1 MQDVNVVTKILGKE
15 ESSAYNIMELSN
27 QKISVVIPAFKE
39 ERVIGMVIHGVRS
52 ILGKECEIIVVDDGS
67 PDGTGKAASEA
78 GATVIRHPYNIGNG
92 AAVKSGLRA
101 ANGDIIVLMDGDG
114 QHKPEDI
121 PGLLD
126 QIKTYDMVIGARTKD
141 SETSVHRDFA
151 NLIYNKFATYL
162 TKKEIL
168 DLTSGFRAIRKDIAK
183 RFIYLLPNTF
193 SYPSTLTLSL
203 IRSGHSVTFVPIV
216 ARKREGKSKIK
227 LLKDGLRFFMI
238 MLKIATLYSPSR
250 VFLPVSA
257 SFFVLGIG
265 YYIYTFI
272 MEHRFTNM
280 SALLIGNGVVIFMMT
295 LIAEQI
301 AQLRLDRTEEHGHG
315 HGTHMKRPE

>member
-1 MQDVNVVTKILGKE
+1 MNSGQT
-15 ESSAYNIMELSN
+15 
-27 QKISVVIPAFKE
+27 ISVVIPAMNE
-39 ERVIGMVIHGVRS
+39 EKGGA
-52 ILGKECEIIVVDDGS
+52 CEIIVVNDGS
-67 PDGTGKAASEA
+67 KDSTEKVAREA
-78 GATVIRHPYNIGNG
+78 GATVVSHPYNLGNG

-101 ANGDIIVLMDGDG
+101 ANGDIILLMDADG

-121 PGLLD
+121 PRLLE
-126 QIKTYDMVIGARTKD
+126 QLGPYDMVIGARTRQ
-141 SETSVHRDFA
+141 SETSVHRDIA
-151 NLIYNKFATYL
+151 NSIYNGFATYL
-162 TKKEIL
+162 TRKEIL
-168 DLTSGFRAIRKDIAK
+168 DLTSGFRAIKGDIAK

-227 LLKDGLRFFMI
+227 LLKDGMRFFMI
-238 MLKIATLYSPSR
+238 MLKIATLFSPSR

-257 SFFVLGIG
+257 AFFAVGIG

-272 MEHRFTNM
+272 TTQRFTNM
-280 SALLIGNGVVIFMMT
+280 SALLIGNGVIIFMMT

-301 AQLRLDRTEEHGHG
+301 AQLRLDRTEE
-315 HGTHMKRPE
+315 PEQKHKH